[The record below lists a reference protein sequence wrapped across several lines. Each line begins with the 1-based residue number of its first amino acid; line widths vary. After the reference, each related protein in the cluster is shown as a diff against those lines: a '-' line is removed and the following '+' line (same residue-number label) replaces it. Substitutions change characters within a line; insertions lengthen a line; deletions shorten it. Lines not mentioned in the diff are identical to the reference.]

1 MLCFFGVVNPRTI
14 SLFVLSEKVQ
24 KQPAHSAKQKFFVKL
39 LYTKVCGFPKGK
51 ALGAHRSV
59 RNLVQKKKASS
70 SKLPLF
76 CIG

>member
-1 MLCFFGVVNPRTI
+1 MLCFFGVVNSRTI

-24 KQPAHSAKQKFFVKL
+24 KQSAHSAKQKFFVKL

-51 ALGAHRSV
+51 ALGTPQCAEPCA
-59 RNLVQKKKASS
+59 KKKVSS

>member
-1 MLCFFGVVNPRTI
+1 MLCFFGVVDLL

-59 RNLVQKKKASS
+59 RKLVQKRKPPRLNSRYFA
-70 SKLPLF
+70 
-76 CIG
+76 

>member
-24 KQPAHSAKQKFFVKL
+24 KQSVHSAKQKFFVKL
-39 LYTKVCGFPKGK
+39 LYTKVCAFPKGK

-59 RNLVQKKKASS
+59 RNLVPKKKASS
-70 SKLPLF
+70 SKLSLF